1 MRIRW
6 YGQSAFLLEGEQTVA
21 IDPFGSFAG
30 RLAERGLVFDYPP
43 VAVDRADVLLITHEH
58 GDHNAAEVVGGSPI
72 TIRSTAGTIES
83 PVGDVVAIASE
94 HDDAAGTKRG
104 PNTMFCFTLDGLR
117 FAHLGD
123 FGQPALRPEQR
134 EAIDDVDVLLMPVGG
149 GPTIG
154 GADAAALV
162 RELAPRLVVP
172 MHYRTAALNFLDPPD
187 AFLDALGATVTQI
200 ASNEATID
208 DLLGTTDA
216 PAVALFAPPVA
227 APAPA

>member
-30 RLAERGLVFDYPP
+30 QLAERGLVFDYPP

-58 GDHNAAEVVGGSPI
+58 GDHNAAEVVGGNPI

-83 PVGDVVAIASE
+83 PIGDVVAIASE
-94 HDDAAGTKRG
+94 HDAAAGTTRG
-104 PNTMFCFTLDGLR
+104 PNTIFCFTLESLR
-117 FAHLGD
+117 FCHLGD

-134 EAIDDVDVLLMPVGG
+134 EAIGDVDVLLMPVGG

-154 GADAAALV
+154 GAEAAALV
-162 RELAPRLVVP
+162 REVAPCLVVP
-172 MHYRTAALNFLDPPD
+172 MHYRTPAVNFLDPPD
-187 AFLDALGATVTQI
+187 AFLEALGATVTHVEG
-200 ASNEATID
+200 NEATLD
-208 DLLGTTDA
+208 DLLGTRDA
-216 PAVALFAPPVA
+216 PAVVLFAPPA
-227 APAPA
+227 SG

>member
-6 YGQSAFLLEGEQTVA
+6 YGQSAFLLQGEQTVT
-21 IDPFGSFAG
+21 IDPFGSFTAQ
-30 RLAERGLVFDYPP
+30 LAERGLVFDYPP

-58 GDHNAAEVVGGSPI
+58 GDHNAAEVVGGDPT

-83 PVGDVVAIASE
+83 PIGDVVAIASE
-94 HDDAAGTKRG
+94 HDDVAGTKRG
-104 PNTMFCFTLDGLR
+104 PNTIYCFTLDGLR
-117 FAHLGD
+117 FCHLGD

-134 EAIDDVDVLLMPVGG
+134 EATGDVDVLLMPVGG

-154 GADAAALV
+154 GAEAAALV

-187 AFLDALGATVTQI
+187 AFLDALGAAVTKLE
-200 ASNEATID
+200 SSDATLD
-208 DLLGTTDA
+208 DLLGTRDA
-216 PAVALFAPPVA
+216 PAVVLFAPPA
-227 APAPA
+227 SG